1 MGRNGLLQEN
11 NPRVCVPFGQRALG
25 RAGGCYR
32 AARVAIK
39 ADAWGVPT
47 PVM

>member
-1 MGRNGLLQEN
+1 MGRNRLLQEN
-11 NPRVCVPFGQRALG
+11 NPKVGVPLGPGAPG
-25 RAGGCYR
+25 RARGGYR

-39 ADAWGVPT
+39 ADAWGVPS